1 MESSIIHSRGS
12 VMAIQVE
19 EQIFDCIENKDSFVL
34 DACAGSGKTWTLV
47 QTLNYLIGN
56 RGKEFENNSQKI
68 VCITYTNIAKD
79 EIIERTEHNEIII
92 VNTIHDFL
100 WDCIKNYQKELRIT
114 FIKVIEE
121 KLCKEQEKL
130 GEHSAKAVKA
140 REKSEL
146 KITKY
151 KDAIDNLNSQKV
163 EISYANYPK
172 YIDGRFSHDELIII
186 AEKIFSNYPKI
197 RKIITDTY
205 PIIFVDEYQ
214 DTQKETIQILL
225 EYLHGNNNF
234 ILGFFGDKVQQIYDK
249 GIGEIPTKYNLKLFP
264 KRENYR
270 SSKEII
276 GLLNK
281 LRSDIEQYQATQ
293 NTQSGNI
300 EFFYHPNPVSFSA
313 DNFIENNLK
322 TMWSIESQDEIKV
335 LYLTHRFI
343 AKENRYEELY
353 KIHSNNEIITKN
365 KDNRNLSPY
374 TDFLFDIEEIVELF
388 NSTKIQQLLRKIY
401 FKVLSFNTK
410 KELNDL
416 MNNLIEIRDTDKIS
430 TVIKFAIENHLL
442 AESDK
447 MKSFG
452 FDDDKKKDFFDKLM
466 DIEYAQFMRLYQ
478 VQESKTPFS
487 TKHNTKG
494 DEFDNV
500 LVVIDDNAWKSKY
513 NFNDF
518 FSNNKDDHER
528 YQRTNNLFYVV
539 CSRAK
544 KNLAVVFISELSTS
558 SIEKAKEL
566 FGESNFKEAV

>member
-1 MESSIIHSRGS
+1 M
-12 VMAIQVE
+12 
-19 EQIFDCIENKDSFVL
+19 
-34 DACAGSGKTWTLV
+34 V

-56 RGKEFENNSQKI
+56 RGNEFENNNQKI

-100 WDCIKNYQKELRIT
+100 WDCIRNYQKELRIT
-114 FIKVIEE
+114 FIEVIEE

-151 KDAIDNLNSQKV
+151 KDALDNLNSQKV
-163 EISYANYPK
+163 KISYANYPK

-186 AEKIFSNYPKI
+186 AEKIFFNYPKI

-264 KRENYR
+264 KKENYR
-270 SSKEII
+270 SSKEVI

-300 EFFYHPNPVSFSA
+300 GFFYNPNPVSFSA

-322 TMWSIESQDEIKV
+322 ARWRIESKDEVKV

-353 KIHSNNEIITKN
+353 QIHSNNEIITKN

-374 TDFLFDIEEIVELF
+374 TDFLFDIEEIVELYK
-388 NSTKIQQLLRKIY
+388 NRKIQQLLKNVY
-401 FKVLSFNTK
+401 YKVLSFDTK
-410 KELNDL
+410 KVLNDL
-416 MNNLIEIRDTDKIS
+416 MNKLIQIRETDKVS
-430 TVIKFAIENHLL
+430 FVIRFVIEKNLL

-447 MKSFG
+447 MKNY
-452 FDDDKKKDFFDKLM
+452 DLEDDKKKEFFEKLM
-466 DIEYAQFMRLYQ
+466 DIDYAQFMRLYQ
-478 VQESKTPFS
+478 VQESNTPFS

-500 LVVIDDNAWKSKY
+500 LVIIDDNAWKQKY

-518 FSNNKDDHER
+518 FSNNMEKEER
-528 YQRTNNLFYVV
+528 YYRTNNLFYVV

-544 KNLAVVFISELSTS
+544 KNLAVVCISELSQPA
-558 SIEKAKEL
+558 IEKVKEL